1 MRRLRQIARTGL
13 APLALTLAFGGPLRA
28 EGGTWTAER
37 DVAAPSYAFI
47 EPRTSD
53 FNIDTVVLACEQ
65 ADERRVVQLQ
75 LYLSNE
81 GPLVPANART
91 DRLKTNPRAE
101 VSIDGR
107 VFPIDI
113 LFAGDHVVLADETD
127 RMFPRVSDRLLD
139 SLQEGRV
146 MKLRLDLVAEPGRDP
161 AAFDGEAV
169 IDLRGAD
176 SGGVIAAVRRCGGES
191 DLQSAALGPPHR

>member
-13 APLALTLAFGGPLRA
+13 APLALFLAFAGPLRA
-28 EGGTWTAER
+28 EGSTWTAER
-37 DVAAPSYAFI
+37 DTAAPSYAFI

-65 ADERRVVQLQ
+65 ADERGVLQLQ

-81 GPLVPANART
+81 GPLVPANAGT

-107 VFPIDI
+107 VFPLEI

-139 SLQEGRV
+139 SLQEGGV
-146 MKLRLDLVAEPGRDP
+146 MTLRLDLVAELGRDS

-176 SGGVIAAVRRCGGES
+176 SGSVIAAVRRCGVES
-191 DLQSAALGPPHR
+191 DLQSAALEPPHR